1 MSKEEILEGNKL
13 IAEFMDKPEWGNEFN
28 VSHVKYHFSWD
39 WLMPVY
45 IKIAK
50 EEKLWGDYEESI
62 IIFNIMYDRLG
73 DAEGID
79 KVYESVVEF
88 IKWYNQNLTK

>member
-1 MSKEEILEGNKL
+1 MSKEDVLEGNKL
-13 IAEFMDKPEWGNEFN
+13 IAEFMEHDKEYIEDTKTYG
-28 VSHVKYHFSWD
+28 SYHSSWD

-50 EEKLWGDYEESI
+50 EEKLWGDYEKSI